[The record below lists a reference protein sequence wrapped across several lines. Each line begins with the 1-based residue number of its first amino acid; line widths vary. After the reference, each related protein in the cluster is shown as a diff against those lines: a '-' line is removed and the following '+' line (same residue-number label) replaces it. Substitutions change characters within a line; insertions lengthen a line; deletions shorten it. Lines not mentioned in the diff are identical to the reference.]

1 MRSIY
6 SKTAIVVA
14 LLFLGFWAQTSYAWA
29 QRAMVTLSA
38 TRDVILADGKQQTL
52 IIADVRDQ
60 NGNPLNGALVLF
72 QTTAGTL
79 TQTRVTAVGGIAQ
92 TRLISAPFPTVAE
105 VTAIAEGAGVGAS
118 NALQIEF
125 TNDPEETV
133 EGGNYLLFTGKYLA
147 YSATDR
153 IIEAF
158 SVNGGSELS
167 YRNFD
172 IKADRIQFRCD
183 DSAVVR
189 ATDNVTLRRGKSV
202 VHAIRLYYSLSTGQ
216 GYAIAKWNGALQQ
229 VEITGVDL
237 HLQKPHGI
245 VPPAYFTMPP
255 MQVKLVVVARSIT
268 YFPGDKLQF
277 THPRFFQD
285 NLQILSLPYY
295 EMSLNSD
302 QLFSDHFISV
312 GSRGFGLELPFYYN
326 LTPRSSGILYVRH
339 DQQLGRGYFSTDP
352 GWSIDLLQTY
362 AGTGEMRYEGS
373 YGFTDLTR
381 GGWGFQWTHT
391 QEFSEST
398 QGAFALDFPH
408 HTGVIGSL
416 NLNTHGRLG
425 RLGID
430 FNGGQTWTSPIQTS
444 LEGDLYLETNPN
456 TYSFARSWR
465 YVFGTR
471 YSSNYF
477 HNVGA
482 ITPLTS
488 ASTEEVTWRTFP
500 ASPMLLDRRT
510 TLNFSFL
517 VGHTWSSNKITG
529 LTSELTLGL
538 DRTLSNGGAISFNYD
553 FLTTPN
559 PAFNED
565 GKHRVSLTY
574 QVGRSRHFALGLT
587 GTAFLDSPSASFLA
601 DAVYRIDSRWRL
613 LASATLQHG
622 SFLNYQDF
630 EFTLGRRIGAR
641 ELQLTYST
649 YTRRI
654 YLDLTSTNW

>member
-1 MRSIY
+1 MTIGLCGL
-6 SKTAIVVA
+6 AHLA
-14 LLFLGFWAQTSYAWA
+14 LA
-29 QRAMVTLSA
+29 QRSMVTLSA

-60 NGNPLNGALVLF
+60 NGNPLNGATVLF

-92 TRLISAPFPTVAE
+92 TRLISAPFPTVAQ

-125 TNDPEETV
+125 TNDPEATV
-133 EGGNYLLFTGKYLA
+133 EGNNYVLFTGKYVA

-172 IKADRIQFRCD
+172 IKADRIQFHCD
-183 DSAVVR
+183 DNAVVR
-189 ATDNVTLRRGKSV
+189 AADNITLRRGKHV
-202 VHAIRLYYSLSTGQ
+202 IHAIRLYYSLGTGM
-216 GYAIAKWNGALQQ
+216 GYAIAKWNGSLQQ

-237 HLQKPHGI
+237 QMQKPHGI
-245 VPPAYFTMPP
+245 VPPAYFTMPQ
-255 MQVKLVVVARSIT
+255 MQVKLVVVARSIA

-277 THPRFFQD
+277 TRPRFFQD

-312 GSRGFGLELPFYYN
+312 GSRGFGLELPFYYD
-326 LTPRSSGILYVRH
+326 LTPRSSGIIYLRH

-352 GWSIDLLQTY
+352 GWSIDLMQSY
-362 AGTGEMRYEGS
+362 SGTGEMRYEGS

-391 QEFSEST
+391 QEFSDST

-408 HTGVIGSL
+408 HTGLIGSL
-416 NLNTHGRLG
+416 DLSTHGKLG

-430 FNGGQTWTSPIQTS
+430 FNGGQTWVSPTETS
-444 LEGDLYLETNPN
+444 LEGDLYLETNPSS
-456 TYSFARSWR
+456 YGFAKGWR

-477 HNVGA
+477 RSSGS
-482 ITPLTS
+482 L
-488 ASTEEVTWRTFP
+488 ASLSNASSEEITWRTFP
-500 ASPMLLDRRT
+500 AMPMLLDRRT
-510 TLNFSFL
+510 TLNVSFTL
-517 VGHTWSSNKITG
+517 GHMWTTNHLTG
-529 LTSELTLGL
+529 FTSQISLGL
-538 DRTLSNGGAISFNYD
+538 DRTLPNGGDINFGYD
-553 FLTTPN
+553 FLSTPN
-559 PAFNED
+559 PAYNED
-565 GKHRVSLTY
+565 GKHRVSITY
-574 QVGRSRHFALGLT
+574 QVGRSKHFALGLS

-601 DAVYRIDSRWRL
+601 DAVYRLDSRWRL

-622 SFLNYQDF
+622 NFLNYQDF
-630 EFTLGRRIGAR
+630 ELTIGRRIGAR

-649 YTRRI
+649 YTKRI
-654 YLDLTSTNW
+654 YIDLTSTNW